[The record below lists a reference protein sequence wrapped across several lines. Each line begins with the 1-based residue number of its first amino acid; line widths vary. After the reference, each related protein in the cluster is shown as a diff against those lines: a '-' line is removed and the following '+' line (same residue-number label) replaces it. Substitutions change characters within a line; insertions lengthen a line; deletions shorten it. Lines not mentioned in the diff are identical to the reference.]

1 MKHRLTLHIVD
12 SDSRARAEGAR
23 AAFALGHHAEVYA
36 DLSELVQHPPREGI
50 ILARESA
57 AAGGA
62 VGLLADLSRA
72 GIWLPLIMVAEQP
85 EVCNVVAAIKAGA
98 LEYLELP
105 LESDRL
111 ASVLGKV
118 AREARAH
125 ADARSKMFDARSRV
139 QQLSPREREV
149 LDRLADGCSNKA
161 IARDLDI
168 SPRTVEI
175 HRANMMEK
183 LGAHHPADAVRLR
196 LEAQLEHEQ
205 EEAPRL
211 QSAVRA

>member
-1 MKHRLTLHIVD
+1 MTSPRTQSYYQV
-12 SDSRARAEGAR
+12 RFEWGAEGAR

-36 DLSELVQHPPREGI
+36 DLSELVQRPPREGI

-72 GIWLPLIMVAEQP
+72 GIWLPLIMVAEHP
-85 EVCNVVAAIKAGA
+85 EVCDVVAAIKAGA

-105 LESDRL
+105 LAGDRL

-118 AREARAH
+118 AREAKAH
-125 ADARSKMFDARSRV
+125 ADARSKMFEARSRI

-149 LDRLADGCSNKA
+149 LDRLAEGCSNKA
-161 IARDLDI
+161 IARDLAI

-196 LEAQLEHEQ
+196 LQAQLDEDDEQ
-205 EEAPRL
+205 PAR
-211 QSAVRA
+211 QRSAHG

>member
-1 MKHRLTLHIVD
+1 MGHRLTLHIVD

-36 DLSELVQHPPREGI
+36 DLSELVQRPPREGI

-57 AAGGA
+57 GAGGA
-62 VGLLADLSRA
+62 IGLLADLSRA

-85 EVCNVVAAIKAGA
+85 EVCDVVAAIKAGA

-111 ASVLGKV
+111 ATVLGRV
-118 AREARAH
+118 AREARTH
-125 ADARSKMFDARSRV
+125 AEARSKLFEARSLIF
-139 QQLSPREREV
+139 QLSPREREV
-149 LDRLADGCSNKA
+149 LDRLAEGYSNKA
-161 IARDLDI
+161 IARDLAI

-175 HRANMMEK
+175 HRANMMDK
-183 LGAHHPADAVRLR
+183 LGARHPADAVRVR
-196 LEAQLEHEQ
+196 LEARLDEEEQ
-205 EEAPRL
+205 PVRL
-211 QSAVRA
+211 RSANG